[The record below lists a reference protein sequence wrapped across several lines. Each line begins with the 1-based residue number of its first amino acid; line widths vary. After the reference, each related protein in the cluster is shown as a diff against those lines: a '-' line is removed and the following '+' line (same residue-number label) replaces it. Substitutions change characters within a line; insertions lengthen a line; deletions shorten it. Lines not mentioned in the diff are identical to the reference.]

1 MDMDTEKIKSIMQ
14 MFEESQISKMDLTD
28 GDLHITLEK
37 DVEVKQ
43 VVTPVEGQSVQ
54 EEKTE
59 EKTGTPIKSPIVGT
73 YYQSSGA
80 GKEPYVKVGDT
91 IQEGDTICIIEAMKV
106 MNEIKATVSGKVLS
120 IEVQDGETVE
130 YDQTLM
136 MIG

>member
-1 MDMDTEKIKSIMQ
+1 MDTEKIKSIMQ

-43 VVTPVEGQSVQ
+43 VVAPIAGQSVQ

-106 MNEIKATVSGKVLS
+106 MNEIKATASGKVLS

>member
-1 MDMDTEKIKSIMQ
+1 MDTEKIKSIMQ

-37 DVEVKQ
+37 DVEIKQ
-43 VVTPVEGQSVQ
+43 VVAPVAGQSVQ

>member
-1 MDMDTEKIKSIMQ
+1 MDTEKIKSIMQ

-54 EEKTE
+54 E

>member
-1 MDMDTEKIKSIMQ
+1 MDTEKIKSIMQ

-120 IEVQDGETVE
+120 IEVQDGQTVE

>member
-1 MDMDTEKIKSIMQ
+1 MDTEKIKSIMK

-37 DVEVKQ
+37 DVEIKQ
-43 VVTPVEGQSVQ
+43 VVAPVAGQSVQ

>member
-1 MDMDTEKIKSIMQ
+1 MDTEKIKSIMQ

-28 GDLHITLEK
+28 VDLHITLEK
-37 DVEVKQ
+37 EVEVKQ
-43 VVTPVEGQSVQ
+43 VVAPVAGQSVQ

>member
-1 MDMDTEKIKSIMQ
+1 MDTEKIKSIMK

-43 VVTPVEGQSVQ
+43 VVPVTVEQTVEDNTQ
-54 EEKTE
+54 EEKL
-59 EKTGTPIKSPIVGT
+59 GTPIKSPIVGT

-80 GKEPYVKVGDT
+80 GKEPYVKVGDM

-120 IEVQDGETVE
+120 IEVQDGQTVE

>member
-1 MDMDTEKIKSIMQ
+1 MDTEKIKSIMQ

-37 DVEVKQ
+37 DVEIKQ
-43 VVTPVEGQSVQ
+43 VMAPVAGQSVQ

-120 IEVQDGETVE
+120 IEVQDGQTVE

>member
-1 MDMDTEKIKSIMQ
+1 MDTEKIKSIMK

-43 VVTPVEGQSVQ
+43 VVAPVAGQSVQ

-120 IEVQDGETVE
+120 IEVQDGQTVE

>member
-1 MDMDTEKIKSIMQ
+1 MDTEKIKSIMQ

-37 DVEVKQ
+37 DVEVKR

-73 YYQSSGA
+73 YYQASGA

>member
-1 MDMDTEKIKSIMQ
+1 MDTEKIKSIMQ
-14 MFEESQISKMDLTD
+14 MFEESQISKMDLSD

-43 VVTPVEGQSVQ
+43 VVAPIAGQSVQ

>member
-1 MDMDTEKIKSIMQ
+1 MDTEKIKSIMQ

-43 VVTPVEGQSVQ
+43 VVAPVAGQSVQ

-73 YYQSSGA
+73 YYQSSSA

>member
-1 MDMDTEKIKSIMQ
+1 MDTEKIKSIMQ

-43 VVTPVEGQSVQ
+43 VVAPVAGQSVQ

-59 EKTGTPIKSPIVGT
+59 EKTGTPIKSTIVGT

>member
-1 MDMDTEKIKSIMQ
+1 MDTEKIKSIMQ

-43 VVTPVEGQSVQ
+43 VVTPVVEQSVQ

-80 GKEPYVKVGDT
+80 GKEPYVKVGDM

>member
-1 MDMDTEKIKSIMQ
+1 MDTEKIKSIMQ

-43 VVTPVEGQSVQ
+43 VVAPVAGQSVQ

-80 GKEPYVKVGDT
+80 GKEPYVKVGDM

-120 IEVQDGETVE
+120 IEVQDGQTVE

>member
-1 MDMDTEKIKSIMQ
+1 MDTEKIKSIMQ

-43 VVTPVEGQSVQ
+43 VVPVTVEQTIEDNTQ
-54 EEKTE
+54 EEKL
-59 EKTGTPIKSPIVGT
+59 GTPIKSPIVGT
-73 YYQSSGA
+73 YYQSSGE
-80 GKEPYVKVGDT
+80 GKEPYVKVGDM

>member
-1 MDMDTEKIKSIMQ
+1 MDTEKIKSIMQ

-43 VVTPVEGQSVQ
+43 VVTPVVEQSVQ

-80 GKEPYVKVGDT
+80 GKEPYVKVGDM

-120 IEVQDGETVE
+120 IEVQDGQTVE

>member
-1 MDMDTEKIKSIMQ
+1 MQ

>member
-1 MDMDTEKIKSIMQ
+1 MDTEKIKSIMQ

-43 VVTPVEGQSVQ
+43 VVTPVVEQSVQ
-54 EEKTE
+54 EEKRE
-59 EKTGTPIKSPIVGT
+59 EQVGTPIKSPIVGT

>member
-1 MDMDTEKIKSIMQ
+1 MDTEKIKSIMK

-37 DVEVKQ
+37 DIEVKQ
-43 VVTPVEGQSVQ
+43 VAAPLSVETPVQEKQ
-54 EEKTE
+54 EEKA
-59 EKTGTPIKSPIVGT
+59 GTPIKSPIVGT

-80 GKEPYVKVGDT
+80 GKEPFVKVGDM

>member
-1 MDMDTEKIKSIMQ
+1 MDTEKIKSIMQ

-43 VVTPVEGQSVQ
+43 VVAPVAGQSVQ

-80 GKEPYVKVGDT
+80 GKKPYVKVGDM

>member
-1 MDMDTEKIKSIMQ
+1 MDTEKIKSIMQ

-106 MNEIKATVSGKVLS
+106 MNEIKATVSCKVLS
-120 IEVQDGETVE
+120 IEVQDCETVE

>member
-1 MDMDTEKIKSIMQ
+1 MDTEKIKSIMQ

-43 VVTPVEGQSVQ
+43 GMAPVAGQSVQ

>member
-1 MDMDTEKIKSIMQ
+1 MDTEKIKSIMQ

-80 GKEPYVKVGDT
+80 GKEPYVKVGDM

>member
-1 MDMDTEKIKSIMQ
+1 MDTEKIKSIMK

-37 DVEVKQ
+37 DIEVKQ
-43 VVTPVEGQSVQ
+43 VVTPVSVETTVQEKQ
-54 EEKTE
+54 EEKA
-59 EKTGTPIKSPIVGT
+59 GTPIKSPIVGT

-80 GKEPYVKVGDT
+80 GKEPFVKVGDM

-120 IEVQDGETVE
+120 IEVQVGDTVE

>member
-1 MDMDTEKIKSIMQ
+1 MDTEKIKSIMQ

-43 VVTPVEGQSVQ
+43 VVAPVVGQSVQ

>member
-1 MDMDTEKIKSIMQ
+1 MDTEKIKSIMQ

-106 MNEIKATVSGKVLS
+106 MHEIKATVSGKVLS

>member
-1 MDMDTEKIKSIMQ
+1 MDTEKIKSIMQ

-43 VVTPVEGQSVQ
+43 LLTPVVEQSVQ
-54 EEKTE
+54 EEKRE
-59 EKTGTPIKSPIVGT
+59 EQVGTPIKSPIVGT

>member
-1 MDMDTEKIKSIMQ
+1 MDTEKIKSIMK

-37 DVEVKQ
+37 DIEAKQIITPTDVK
-43 VVTPVEGQSVQ
+43 TPSENNEETIQ
-54 EEKTE
+54 E
-59 EKTGTPIKSPIVGT
+59 TGTPIKSPIVGT

-80 GKEPYVKVGDT
+80 GKEPYVKVGDM

-120 IEVQDGETVE
+120 IEVQDGQTVE

>member
-1 MDMDTEKIKSIMQ
+1 MDTEKIKSIMQ

-43 VVTPVEGQSVQ
+43 VVAPVVGQSVQ

-106 MNEIKATVSGKVLS
+106 MNEIKATASGKVLS

>member
-1 MDMDTEKIKSIMQ
+1 MDTEKIKSIMQ

-43 VVTPVEGQSVQ
+43 VVAPVVGQSVQ

-106 MNEIKATVSGKVLS
+106 MNEIKATVSGKILS

>member
-1 MDMDTEKIKSIMQ
+1 MDTEKIKSIMQ

-43 VVTPVEGQSVQ
+43 VVAPVAVQSVQ

>member
-1 MDMDTEKIKSIMQ
+1 MDTEKIKSIMQ

-43 VVTPVEGQSVQ
+43 VVTPVVEQSVQ
-54 EEKTE
+54 EEKRE
-59 EKTGTPIKSPIVGT
+59 EQVGTPIKSPIVGT

-80 GKEPYVKVGDT
+80 GKEPYVKVGDM

-120 IEVQDGETVE
+120 IEVQDGQTVE

>member
-1 MDMDTEKIKSIMQ
+1 MDTEKIKSIMQ

-43 VVTPVEGQSVQ
+43 VVTPIVEQSVQ
-54 EEKTE
+54 EEKRE
-59 EKTGTPIKSPIVGT
+59 EQVGTPIKSPIVGT

-80 GKEPYVKVGDT
+80 GKEPYVKVGDM

>member
-1 MDMDTEKIKSIMQ
+1 MDTEKIKSIMQ

-43 VVTPVEGQSVQ
+43 VVAPIAGQSVQ